1 MFRCKTLC
9 KITFYVSTVS
19 LLDFKGDFMPKKL
32 DPLANSNSKLL
43 RLYALLLSAD
53 GELTTNQI
61 TESLNCSKQT
71 VSRLV
76 DSINSE
82 LNNCIKINVNGRV
95 KSYYIEHYRS
105 GLYDTLDPEGLTLIQ
120 MCSNIADGILTT
132 SDKQKLNQTL
142 EKALAYMP
150 RASKGKELDIFN
162 ICKQNKGY
170 IRYDNFDEV
179 INRLKHCILKRH
191 CCKFSYRKTQ
201 RAEPKEYIF
210 APLEF
215 KLLKDVLYVA
225 GYLVE
230 IKGYSCQK
238 IHEGS
243 RCFCVHRI
251 VDVEELEATSSR
263 IPYEPGKNQGFYGFM
278 KAETVKVQVKFDKSV
293 ESYITDRIW
302 SDDQHVDFFED
313 GSFMLTF
320 TVQSV
325 PELISFVLSF
335 GNKAELVSP
344 DELRNEIQR
353 VIVSMRE
360 LYL

>member
-1 MFRCKTLC
+1 M
-9 KITFYVSTVS
+9 
-19 LLDFKGDFMPKKL
+19 
-32 DPLANSNSKLL
+32 
-43 RLYALLLSAD
+43 
-53 GELTTNQI
+53 
-61 TESLNCSKQT
+61 
-71 VSRLV
+71 
-76 DSINSE
+76 
-82 LNNCIKINVNGRV
+82 
-95 KSYYIEHYRS
+95 
-105 GLYDTLDPEGLTLIQ
+105 
-120 MCSNIADGILTT
+120 
-132 SDKQKLNQTL
+132 
-142 EKALAYMP
+142 
-150 RASKGKELDIFN
+150 
-162 ICKQNKGY
+162 
-170 IRYDNFDEV
+170 
-179 INRLKHCILKRH
+179 
-191 CCKFSYRKTQ
+191 
-201 RAEPKEYIF
+201 
-210 APLEF
+210 
-215 KLLKDVLYVA
+215 
-225 GYLVE
+225 E

-263 IPYEPGKNQGFYGFM
+263 IPYEPGKNQEFYGFM

-293 ESYITDRIW
+293 ESYITDRVW

-360 LYL
+360 LYH

>member
-1 MFRCKTLC
+1 MSQILTFSLSCRGNISTVIHTRVSILMFRCKTLC

-132 SDKQKLNQTL
+132 SDKQKTQSDLRKGFSL
-142 EKALAYMP
+142 YAK
-150 RASKGKELDIFN
+150 SK
-162 ICKQNKGY
+162 
-170 IRYDNFDEV
+170 
-179 INRLKHCILKRH
+179 
-191 CCKFSYRKTQ
+191 
-201 RAEPKEYIF
+201 
-210 APLEF
+210 
-215 KLLKDVLYVA
+215 
-225 GYLVE
+225 
-230 IKGYSCQK
+230 
-238 IHEGS
+238 
-243 RCFCVHRI
+243 
-251 VDVEELEATSSR
+251 
-263 IPYEPGKNQGFYGFM
+263 
-278 KAETVKVQVKFDKSV
+278 
-293 ESYITDRIW
+293 
-302 SDDQHVDFFED
+302 
-313 GSFMLTF
+313 
-320 TVQSV
+320 
-325 PELISFVLSF
+325 
-335 GNKAELVSP
+335 
-344 DELRNEIQR
+344 
-353 VIVSMRE
+353 
-360 LYL
+360 

>member
-1 MFRCKTLC
+1 
-9 KITFYVSTVS
+9 
-19 LLDFKGDFMPKKL
+19 MPKKL

-82 LNNCIKINVNGRV
+82 LNNCVKINVNGRV

-238 IHEGS
+238 YTREVAVFVS
-243 RCFCVHRI
+243 
-251 VDVEELEATSSR
+251 T
-263 IPYEPGKNQGFYGFM
+263 
-278 KAETVKVQVKFDKSV
+278 
-293 ESYITDRIW
+293 
-302 SDDQHVDFFED
+302 
-313 GSFMLTF
+313 
-320 TVQSV
+320 
-325 PELISFVLSF
+325 VLSMW
-335 GNKAELVSP
+335 KS
-344 DELRNEIQR
+344 
-353 VIVSMRE
+353 
-360 LYL
+360 

>member
-1 MFRCKTLC
+1 
-9 KITFYVSTVS
+9 
-19 LLDFKGDFMPKKL
+19 
-32 DPLANSNSKLL
+32 
-43 RLYALLLSAD
+43 
-53 GELTTNQI
+53 
-61 TESLNCSKQT
+61 
-71 VSRLV
+71 
-76 DSINSE
+76 
-82 LNNCIKINVNGRV
+82 
-95 KSYYIEHYRS
+95 
-105 GLYDTLDPEGLTLIQ
+105 

-201 RAEPKEYIF
+201 RADPKEYIF

-238 IHEGS
+238 YTREVAVFVS
-243 RCFCVHRI
+243 
-251 VDVEELEATSSR
+251 T
-263 IPYEPGKNQGFYGFM
+263 
-278 KAETVKVQVKFDKSV
+278 
-293 ESYITDRIW
+293 
-302 SDDQHVDFFED
+302 
-313 GSFMLTF
+313 
-320 TVQSV
+320 
-325 PELISFVLSF
+325 VLSMW
-335 GNKAELVSP
+335 KS
-344 DELRNEIQR
+344 
-353 VIVSMRE
+353 
-360 LYL
+360 

>member
-1 MFRCKTLC
+1 M
-9 KITFYVSTVS
+9 
-19 LLDFKGDFMPKKL
+19 
-32 DPLANSNSKLL
+32 
-43 RLYALLLSAD
+43 
-53 GELTTNQI
+53 
-61 TESLNCSKQT
+61 
-71 VSRLV
+71 
-76 DSINSE
+76 
-82 LNNCIKINVNGRV
+82 
-95 KSYYIEHYRS
+95 
-105 GLYDTLDPEGLTLIQ
+105 
-120 MCSNIADGILTT
+120 
-132 SDKQKLNQTL
+132 
-142 EKALAYMP
+142 
-150 RASKGKELDIFN
+150 
-162 ICKQNKGY
+162 
-170 IRYDNFDEV
+170 
-179 INRLKHCILKRH
+179 
-191 CCKFSYRKTQ
+191 
-201 RAEPKEYIF
+201 
-210 APLEF
+210 
-215 KLLKDVLYVA
+215 LYVA

-263 IPYEPGKNQGFYGFM
+263 IPYEPGKNHEFYGFM

-293 ESYITDRIW
+293 ESYITDRVW